1 MDERQEQIKQKRIKQ
16 IIQEFALKAA
26 NMDIKTNLA
35 LTKHQLDLLKK
46 IHVLAVNRALS
57 VPEVLKDPRKI
68 SYYANKELKTGV
80 VALLMAHVLINH
92 LSSAKYTEEFLFE
105 NITVYTQS
113 DGLAKCVELQN
124 IEEKIF
130 KNAIYD
136 EIVFDYIIYRTPSS
150 RGIKTL
156 SDEKTFSQGLK
167 NFYKGLSPVS
177 EFSRFERKYF
187 EEKQAKKKNSIESAQ
202 TAFRNSFVQKV
213 AEEVAKQL
221 LEKQDANEIA
231 KQLFLSKDYQK
242 EIEKII
248 SDMPL
253 FEQIEKVE
261 NKTSQELTK
270 FDLSQNNQDDDLV
283 QIMSQIRAIEQ
294 KQK

>member
-1 MDERQEQIKQKRIKQ
+1 MDERQEKIKQERIKQ
-16 IIQEFALKAA
+16 IVQEFALKAA

-57 VPEVLKDPRKI
+57 VPEVSKDPRKI
-68 SYYANKELKTGV
+68 SYYANKELKIGV
-80 VALLMAHVLINH
+80 VSLLMTHVLINH

-105 NITVYTQS
+105 NIMVYTEDS
-113 DGLAKCVELQN
+113 FKYIKLEN

-136 EIVFDYIIYRTPSS
+136 EIVFDFIIYRTPGN
-150 RGIKTL
+150 RGIKSL

-167 NFYKGLSPVS
+167 NFYKGMSPVS

-213 AEEVAKQL
+213 AEAVAKQL
-221 LEKQDANEIA
+221 LEKQDATEIA
-231 KQLFLSKDYQK
+231 KQLFVNKDYQK

-253 FEQIEKVE
+253 FEQIEKIE
-261 NKTSQELTK
+261 NKTSRELATIDIK
-270 FDLSQNNQDDDLV
+270 QNKNNQEDDLV

-294 KQK
+294 KEK